1 MLGVKRERFEN
12 SIVSLS
18 YQDNKLCWPAKAK
31 TRQPLRVQSWG
42 RQRKNIPINPL
53 EAELTSLSK

>member
-18 YQDNKLCWPAKAK
+18 YQDNKLRWPAKAK
-31 TRQPLRVQSWG
+31 TGQPSRVQSWG
-42 RQRKNIPINPL
+42 RQRKNIPINLL